1 MTNFGFKYRV
11 RGKAR
16 GCLLPLLPH
25 FLDKFAELET
35 DCVVGNEARHRLV
48 VQLHY
53 GIPVVVVFLLENFN
67 QETYSL
73 LCFLFS
79 MSDVCIGTV
88 PILFPNKNS
97 GTVNT
102 WTVCNYV

>member
-35 DCVVGNEARHRLV
+35 DCVVGNEARHRLFA
-48 VQLHY
+48 QLHD

-67 QETYSL
+67 QELSNL
-73 LCFLFS
+73 FVVVFLVFN
-79 MSDVCIGTV
+79 V
-88 PILFPNKNS
+88 
-97 GTVNT
+97 
-102 WTVCNYV
+102 